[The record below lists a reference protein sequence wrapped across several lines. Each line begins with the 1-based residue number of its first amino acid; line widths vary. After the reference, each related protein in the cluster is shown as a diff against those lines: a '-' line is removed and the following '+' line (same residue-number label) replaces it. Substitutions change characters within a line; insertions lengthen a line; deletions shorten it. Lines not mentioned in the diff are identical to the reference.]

1 MGLCRHDFM
10 DTWILPIPILTV
22 TFNRAAEKIK
32 TAATLPKGTTEK
44 EKYGKKN
51 PNKPK
56 PNKIERSLCQT
67 VPKAS
72 IACGKAFSTKL

>member
-56 PNKIERSLCQT
+56 PNNSQGLSKT
-67 VPKAS
+67 AS
-72 IACGKAFSTKL
+72 KHYEEVISFMSG